1 MSNTFSLNARVG
13 GVVDL
18 GACAPSDSR
27 TLIFWGSVSLPH
39 CLPKMAES
47 TKEATEEGA
56 KVTTMAEG
64 TDATAAPPAEP
75 GSSKIVL
82 TVFESL
88 HEGKTLEDAK
98 AAWAHVA
105 EASAKTPGMHRFQ
118 SSWNEE
124 TQTAYVTEIFDNAE
138 CYQAFIGSLD
148 LPMVT
153 STIKFDQVTLQCAS
167 HQVAAFG
174 DMIANFGMKVY
185 LTDGCAGGG
194 GIL

>member
-75 GSSKIVL
+75 GSKIVL

-88 HEGKTLEDAK
+88 HEGKTLDDAK

-105 EASAKTPGMHRFQ
+105 EASAKTPGMRRFQ
-118 SSWNEE
+118 SSWHEE
-124 TQTAYVTEIFDNAE
+124 SKTAFVSEVFDNAD
-138 CYQAFIGSLD
+138 CYKAFFGNLD
-148 LPMVT
+148 VLMVT
-153 STIKFDQVTLQCAS
+153 SIIKFDNVTLQCAS

-174 DMIANFGMKVY
+174 DLVGNLGAKVY
-185 LTDGCAGGG
+185 LTDGCAGAGE
-194 GIL
+194 IL

>member
-1 MSNTFSLNARVG
+1 
-13 GVVDL
+13 
-18 GACAPSDSR
+18 
-27 TLIFWGSVSLPH
+27 
-39 CLPKMAES
+39 MAES

-56 KVTTMAEG
+56 RVTTVVDG
-64 TDATAAPPAEP
+64 NDATAAPPAEP
-75 GSSKIVL
+75 SKIVL

-88 HEGKTLEDAK
+88 CEGKTLDDAK

-138 CYQAFIGSLD
+138 CYKAFFGNLD
-148 LPMVT
+148 VPMVT
-153 STIKFDQVTLQCAS
+153 SIIKFDQITLQCAS

-185 LTDGCAGGG
+185 LTDGCAGAGE
-194 GIL
+194 IL

>member
-1 MSNTFSLNARVG
+1 
-13 GVVDL
+13 
-18 GACAPSDSR
+18 
-27 TLIFWGSVSLPH
+27 
-39 CLPKMAES
+39 MAES
-47 TKEATEEGA
+47 TKTATDEGA
-56 KVTTMAEG
+56 KVTTVAEG

-75 GSSKIVL
+75 SKIVL

-88 HEGKTLEDAK
+88 CEGKTLDDAK
-98 AAWAHVA
+98 VAWAHVA

-124 TQTAYVTEIFDNAE
+124 SETAYVTEIFDNAE

-148 LPMVT
+148 LTMVT

-174 DMIANFGMKVY
+174 DIVANFGMKVY

-194 GIL
+194 AIL

>member
-1 MSNTFSLNARVG
+1 
-13 GVVDL
+13 
-18 GACAPSDSR
+18 
-27 TLIFWGSVSLPH
+27 
-39 CLPKMAES
+39 MAES

-56 KVTTMAEG
+56 KVTTVAEG

-75 GSSKIVL
+75 AKIVL

-88 HEGKTLEDAK
+88 HEDKTLDDAK

-124 TQTAYVTEIFDNAE
+124 TQTAYVTEIFDNAD
-138 CYQAFIGSLD
+138 CYKAFFGNLD
-148 LPMVT
+148 VPMVT
-153 STIKFDQVTLQCAS
+153 SVIKFDQITLQCAS

-194 GIL
+194 AIL